1 MPDTLQ
7 TKVCKTCRLELP
19 IDLFKL
25 QVRHGKREGDTVRHP
40 HCDDCRKKAANQYR
54 FDREEREPGYI
65 ARTTRKAV
73 LSQYGLTPEEYDE
86 MFAAQEGKCA
96 ICKRVPSGNGVDRH
110 NLVVDHDH
118 DTGKVRSL
126 LCDFCNRGL
135 GIFRDSPDDLIAAA
149 AYLLQH
155 QGGGV

>member
-1 MPDTLQ
+1 
-7 TKVCKTCRLELP
+7 
-19 IDLFKL
+19 
-25 QVRHGKREGDTVRHP
+25 
-40 HCDDCRKKAANQYR
+40 
-54 FDREEREPGYI
+54 
-65 ARTTRKAV
+65 V
-73 LSQYGLTPEEYDE
+73 LSQYGFTPEEYDE